1 MKKALFVAATVLGL
15 CAHAQESTGTISLS
29 GTVVEVNYIEVFQD
43 EHGMNLNI
51 NEGETDALAAVVS
64 EHSNSPTGYTIFMN
78 SVNNSDL
85 VNTSD
90 TTKHVDY
97 LASYDG
103 GPMMSLGTTDSA
115 VKVVGSLSELT
126 TDDSEVRIQVS
137 GNMSASPGDYTDLIT
152 VSIAAN

>member
-1 MKKALFVAATVLGL
+1 MKKILFLAATVLGL
-15 CAHAQESTGTISLS
+15 SAQAQSTGTISLS

-43 EHGMNLNI
+43 EHAMNLDVT
-51 NEGETDALAAVVS
+51 EGESGALVAVVS

-78 SVNNSDL
+78 SVNNSNL

-90 TTKHVDY
+90 TTKATDY
-97 LASYDG
+97 LVSYDG

-115 VKVVGSLSELT
+115 VKVVGSLDGLT
-126 TDDSEVRIQVS
+126 TDDSEVVLS
-137 GNMSASPGDYTDLIT
+137 VAGNMSASPGDYTDLIT

>member
-1 MKKALFVAATVLGL
+1 MKKVLFIAATVLGL

-43 EHGMNLNI
+43 AHAMNLNVTD
-51 NEGETDALAAVVS
+51 GEAGALVAVVS

-78 SVNNSDL
+78 SVNNSNL

-90 TTKHVDY
+90 ITKAMDY
-97 LASYDG
+97 LVSYDG
-103 GPMMSLGTTDSA
+103 GAMMSLGTTDSA
-115 VKVVGSLSELT
+115 VKVVGSLAELT
-126 TDDSEVRIQVS
+126 TDDSDVVLSIG
-137 GNMSASPGDYTDLIT
+137 GNLSASPGDYTDLIT